1 MDSPAFGVWVF
12 TLIALF
18 IVVTDTENSINK
30 WGVAICETILAIVGA
45 FAVVASSLIVVGITT
60 ILSLFLMVL
69 FKFRIIRI

>member
-1 MDSPAFGVWVF
+1 VF